1 MQDKFKE
8 YNNRKLSEKVCEI
21 HQVNYWEISIP
32 VRGSQERSLLE
43 FCPECGQEEI
53 EQKEK
58 ELVKEFEE
66 RQEYFKTY
74 DVLMRDS
81 TIPKELKGATFDNFF
96 VKTTEERQM
105 LEFVK
110 GQAQKYLAGMTGNT
124 LISGSTGIGKSHL
137 SLALAKEI
145 NESFREKNEPKS
157 VLFVSLTEIIKQIKE
172 GWAYGRN
179 ANLTEYEA
187 VKKLVDVDFLIID
200 DLGAKNGT
208 VTPKSDWEQDFL
220 FDIINN
226 RETTIFNTNLDS
238 SELRTVY
245 NARNSSRILKGL
257 EGNTFKA
264 FTIKDKRYT
273 INTVR
278 GEFQ

>member
-1 MQDKFKE
+1 
-8 YNNRKLSEKVCEI
+8 
-21 HQVNYWEISIP
+21 
-32 VRGSQERSLLE
+32 
-43 FCPECGQEEI
+43 
-53 EQKEK
+53 
-58 ELVKEFEE
+58 
-66 RQEYFKTY
+66 
-74 DVLMRDS
+74 MRDS
-81 TIPKELKGATFDNFF
+81 TIPNELKGVTFDNFF

-145 NESFREKNEPKS
+145 NESFREKNDPKS

-208 VTPKSDWEQDFL
+208 ITPKSDWEQDFL

-278 GEFQ
+278 GEKG

>member
-8 YNNRKLSEKVCEI
+8 YNNRKISEKVCEI

-32 VRGSQERSLLE
+32 VRGSKERSLLE

-58 ELVKEFEE
+58 ELVKEFED
-66 RQEYFKTY
+66 RKEYFKTY

-81 TIPKELKGATFDNFF
+81 TIPNELKGATFDNFF

-124 LISGSTGIGKSHL
+124 LISGNTGIGKSHL

-157 VLFVSLTEIIKQIKE
+157 VLFVSLTEIIKQIKK
-172 GWAYGRN
+172 A
-179 ANLTEYEA
+179 
-187 VKKLVDVDFLIID
+187 
-200 DLGAKNGT
+200 
-208 VTPKSDWEQDFL
+208 
-220 FDIINN
+220 
-226 RETTIFNTNLDS
+226 
-238 SELRTVY
+238 
-245 NARNSSRILKGL
+245 GL
-257 EGNTFKA
+257 MEEMQT
-264 FTIKDKRYT
+264 
-273 INTVR
+273 
-278 GEFQ
+278 